1 MTDQMILARRFENC
15 RPRLMAIANRLL
27 SSGADAED
35 VVQETWLRLERA
47 DADEIENLD
56 AWLTTVV
63 SRVSLDL
70 LRAPRRTREQTWQ
83 VEPWRDVPVA
93 LTGDPLV
100 EAERSDQV
108 SVALFVVLETLSP
121 AERVAFVLHDVFGY
135 PFNEIAEVLDRS
147 VEAARQL
154 ASRARQRLHTAP
166 DTLRPGPRRARE
178 LVRAWLVA
186 AEQGDFTAL
195 LGLLDHAAVL
205 RADNG
210 ASSQIIEGAR
220 AITEQA
226 VLSARL
232 AAHSTPILI
241 DRRPGVAAVLN
252 GRVVSIMAFTIV
264 DGRIARLDVL
274 ADATRLNHLNV
285 DDILSRE

>member
-1 MTDQMILARRFENC
+1 MTDQRFLARRFENA

-47 DADEIENLD
+47 DVNKIENLD

-63 SRVSLDL
+63 SRVCLDL
-70 LRAPRRTREQTWQ
+70 LRAPRRTRERSWQ
-83 VEPWRDVPVA
+83 VEPWRDEPVA
-93 LTGDPLV
+93 LTGDPAV

-121 AERVAFVLHDVFGY
+121 AERVAFVLHDVFGR
-135 PFNEIAEVLDRS
+135 PFEEIAEALDRS
-147 VEAARQL
+147 VDAARQL
-154 ASRARQRLHTAP
+154 ASRARRRLQSAP
-166 DTLRPGPRRARE
+166 DTVRPEPRHARE
-178 LVRAWLVA
+178 LVAAWLVA
-186 AEQGDFTAL
+186 AQHGDFTAL
-195 LGLLDHAAVL
+195 LGLLDDGAVL
-205 RADNG
+205 RADYG
-210 ASSQIIEGAR
+210 ASSQVIEGAH

-241 DRRPGVAAVLN
+241 DLGPGVAAVLN

-264 DGRIARLDVL
+264 ADRITGLDVL
-274 ADATRLNHLNV
+274 ADARRLEQLKV
-285 DDILSRE
+285 GEILGLE